1 MATEAPAADAAAP
14 KKSKKKLFI
23 IVGVVLALALAGGGA
38 LFFLKKKQAA
48 EGEGED
54 SHAAPAAAAGKRDLK
69 AKPVF
74 LPLDQFTVNLADRD
88 ADRYA
93 QLNIV
98 FELTDDKSAD
108 VVKNFMPIIRNNI
121 LMLLSHKTAADLF
134 EKSGKQTLSNEI
146 LVETAKALG
155 LDAPQTALKALGRLP
170 KPVIGEDGEPIP
182 VRVNPANASPV
193 ISVNFSNFI
202 IQ

>member
-1 MATEAPAADAAAP
+1 M
-14 KKSKKKLFI
+14 
-23 IVGVVLALALAGGGA
+23 
-38 LFFLKKKQAA
+38 
-48 EGEGED
+48 
-54 SHAAPAAAAGKRDLK
+54 
-69 AKPVF
+69 
-74 LPLDQFTVNLADRD
+74 NLADRD

-98 FELTDDKSAD
+98 FELSDDKSAE

-134 EKSGKQTLSNEI
+134 EKTGKQTLSNEI

-155 LDAPQTALKALGRLP
+155 LDAPQNALKALGRLP